1 MATIASPS
9 QTSLY
14 LNAFDKTIQVDG
26 IMKTIDDDYWTAS
39 IVPIL
44 YPMWDSDNDK
54 LEVFTRYKDGTAK
67 MNKTKYT
74 RNQKTGVY
82 KWVSYQF
89 ELAPFMPTEIN
100 DLESKLKEK
109 FTEYRVGQE
118 NDLER
123 ALAAHFS
130 KTAILNWT
138 KVTLI
143 RNFLLMDSDWTQL
156 GDAQLSAE
164 EKAKWVT
171 YRQKLRDI
179 PADQKEV
186 AANTVVFPITPTKHA
201 KLADGYDYLQDVTHF
216 YTIPQSVYSKFS
228 TRIVTY
234 LSIAIGTASID
245 EMPVNFITAPNMAT
259 GLTTIKPSTG
269 SDELDEILKMIDAG
283 DFGE

>member
-9 QTSLY
+9 ETSLY
-14 LNAFDKTIQVDG
+14 LNAFDKTIQCEGV
-26 IMKTIDDDYWTAS
+26 MKTIDDDYWTS
-39 IVPIL
+39 DIVPIL
-44 YPMWDSDNDK
+44 YPLWDSDKDK
-54 LEVFTRYKDGTAK
+54 LELFVQYKDGSTK
-67 MNKTKYT
+67 MNKTKYQ
-74 RNQKTGVY
+74 RNQKTGEY

-89 ELAPFMPTEIN
+89 DTSPFPTEVS
-100 DLESKLKEK
+100 DLYTRIVDKW
-109 FTEYRVGQE
+109 TEYRQGQE

-123 ALAAHFS
+123 ALEASFS
-130 KTAILNWT
+130 QSTILNWT
-138 KVTLI
+138 KVSLI

-156 GDAQLSAE
+156 GDAPISTE

-179 PADQKEV
+179 PQDQATI
-186 AANTVVFPITPTKHA
+186 AANSVVFPITPTKHT
-201 KLADGYDYLQDVTHF
+201 KLADGKTYLDNVTHF

>member
-54 LEVFTRYKDGTAK
+54 LEVFTKYKDGTAK

-201 KLADGYDYLQDVTHF
+201 KLDDGYDYLQDVTHF

-228 TRIVTY
+228 TRIVNY
-234 LSIAIGTASID
+234 LALAIGTVAID
-245 EMPVNFITAPNMAT
+245 EMPVIRVSRPADTIQPNT
-259 GLTTIKPSTG
+259 GDTT
-269 SDELDEILKMIDAG
+269 LDNILKMIDEG
-283 DFGE
+283 EFGE

>member
-9 QTSLY
+9 ETSLY
-14 LNAFDKTIQVDG
+14 LNAFDKTIQFEGV
-26 IMKTIDDDYWTAS
+26 MKTIDDDYWTS
-39 IVPIL
+39 DIVPIL

-54 LEVFTRYKDGTAK
+54 LEVFVQYKDNTVK
-67 MNKTKYT
+67 MNKTKYQ

-82 KWVSYQF
+82 KWISYQF
-89 ELAPFMPTEIN
+89 DLSPFPTEVN
-100 DLESKLKEK
+100 DLYTRLIEK

-123 ALAAHFS
+123 ALAASFAKS
-130 KTAILNWT
+130 TIINWT
-138 KVTLI
+138 KIVLM

-156 GDAQLSAE
+156 GDAPLSAD

-179 PADQKEV
+179 PADQKNA
-186 AANTVVFPITPTKHA
+186 AANTVVFPITPTKHT
-201 KLADGYDYLQDVTHF
+201 KLADSLTYLDDVSHF

-228 TRIVTY
+228 TRIVNY
-234 LSIAIGTASID
+234 LALAIGTAAID
-245 EMPVNFITAPNMAT
+245 EMPVTSIARPNTSLDPNT
-259 GLTTIKPSTG
+259 GDNS
-269 SDELDEILKMIDAG
+269 LDNILKMIDEG

>member
-26 IMKTIDDDYWTAS
+26 IMKTIDDDYWTAN

-228 TRIVTY
+228 TRIVNY
-234 LSIAIGTASID
+234 LALAIGTVAID
-245 EMPVNFITAPNMAT
+245 EMPVVRVSRPADTIQPNT
-259 GLTTIKPSTG
+259 GDTT
-269 SDELDEILKMIDAG
+269 LDNILKMIDEG
-283 DFGE
+283 EFGE

>member
-9 QTSLY
+9 ETSLY
-14 LNAFDKTIQVDG
+14 LNAFDKTIQHEGV
-26 IMKTIDDDYWTAS
+26 MKTIDDDYWTS
-39 IVPIL
+39 DIVPIL
-44 YPMWDSDNDK
+44 YPLWDSDKDK
-54 LEVFTRYKDGTAK
+54 LELFVQYKDGSTK
-67 MNKTKYT
+67 MNKTKYQ
-74 RNQKTGVY
+74 RNQKTGEY

-89 ELAPFMPTEIN
+89 DTSPFPTEVN
-100 DLESKLKEK
+100 DLYNRIVDKWI
-109 FTEYRVGQE
+109 EYRQGQE

-123 ALAAHFS
+123 ALEASFS
-130 KTAILNWT
+130 QSTILNWT
-138 KVTLI
+138 KVSLI
-143 RNFLLMDSDWTQL
+143 RNFLLLDSDWTQL
-156 GDAQLSAE
+156 GDAPISAE

-179 PADQKEV
+179 PQDQATI
-186 AANTVVFPITPTKHA
+186 AANSVVFPITPSKHTK
-201 KLADGYDYLQDVTHF
+201 LGDGKTYLDDVTHF

>member
-9 QTSLY
+9 ETTLY
-14 LNAFDKTIQVDG
+14 LNAFDKTIQYEGV
-26 IMKTIDDDYWTAS
+26 MKTIDDDYWAS
-39 IVPIL
+39 DIVPIL
-44 YPMWDSDNDK
+44 YPLWDSDKDK
-54 LEVFTRYKDGTAK
+54 LELFVQYKDGTSK
-67 MNKTKYT
+67 MNKTKYQ
-74 RNQKTGVY
+74 RNQKDGTY

-89 ELAPFMPTEIN
+89 DLAPFPTEVN
-100 DLESKLKEK
+100 DLVTRVIDKW
-109 FTEYRVGQE
+109 TEYRRGQE
-118 NDLER
+118 NDMER
-123 ALAAHFS
+123 ALASAFAQS
-130 KTAILNWT
+130 TILNWT
-138 KVTLI
+138 KVSLM

-156 GDAQLSAE
+156 GDAPISAE

-179 PADQKEV
+179 PQDQKV
-186 AANTVVFPITPTKHA
+186 IAANSVLFPITPAKHA
-201 KLADGYDYLQDVTHF
+201 KLGDGKTYLDDVSHF

-228 TRIVTY
+228 NRIVTY
-234 LSIAIGTASID
+234 LALAIGTASID

>member
-201 KLADGYDYLQDVTHF
+201 KLDDGYDYLQDVTHF

-228 TRIVTY
+228 TRIVNY
-234 LSIAIGTASID
+234 LALAIGTVAID
-245 EMPVNFITAPNMAT
+245 EMPVIRVSRPADTIQPNT
-259 GLTTIKPSTG
+259 GDTT
-269 SDELDEILKMIDAG
+269 LDNILKMIDEG
-283 DFGE
+283 EFGE

>member
-26 IMKTIDDDYWTAS
+26 IMKTIDDDYWTAN

-54 LEVFTRYKDGTAK
+54 LEVFIRYKDGTAK

-100 DLESKLKEK
+100 DLETKLKEK

-201 KLADGYDYLQDVTHF
+201 KLDDGYDYLQDVTHF

-228 TRIVTY
+228 TRIVNY
-234 LSIAIGTASID
+234 LALAIGTVAID
-245 EMPVNFITAPNMAT
+245 EMPVIRVSRPADTIQPNT
-259 GLTTIKPSTG
+259 GDTT
-269 SDELDEILKMIDAG
+269 LDNILKMIDEG
-283 DFGE
+283 EFGE

>member
-26 IMKTIDDDYWTAS
+26 IMKTIDDDYWTAN

-201 KLADGYDYLQDVTHF
+201 KLADSYDYLQDVTHF

-228 TRIVTY
+228 TRIVNY
-234 LSIAIGTASID
+234 LALAIGTVAID
-245 EMPVNFITAPNMAT
+245 EMPVIRVSRPADTIQPNT
-259 GLTTIKPSTG
+259 GDTT
-269 SDELDEILKMIDAG
+269 LDNILKMIDEG
-283 DFGE
+283 EFGE

>member
-9 QTSLY
+9 ETSLY
-14 LNAFDKTIQVDG
+14 LNAFDKTIQHEGV
-26 IMKTIDDDYWTAS
+26 MKTIDDDYWTS
-39 IVPIL
+39 DIVPIL
-44 YPMWDSDNDK
+44 YPLWDSDKDK
-54 LEVFTRYKDGTAK
+54 LELFVQYKDGSTK
-67 MNKTKYT
+67 MNKTKYQ
-74 RNQKTGVY
+74 RNQKTGEY

-89 ELAPFMPTEIN
+89 DTSPFPTEVN
-100 DLESKLKEK
+100 DLYTRIVDKWI
-109 FTEYRVGQE
+109 EYRQGQE

-123 ALAAHFS
+123 ALEASFS
-130 KTAILNWT
+130 QSTILNWT
-138 KVTLI
+138 KVSLI

-156 GDAQLSAE
+156 GDAPISAE

-179 PADQKEV
+179 PQDQATI
-186 AANTVVFPITPTKHA
+186 AANSVVFPITPSKHTK
-201 KLADGYDYLQDVTHF
+201 LGDGKTYLDDVSHF

>member
-9 QTSLY
+9 ETSLY
-14 LNAFDKTIQVDG
+14 LNAFDKTIQFEGV
-26 IMKTIDDDYWTAS
+26 MKTIDDDYWTS
-39 IVPIL
+39 DIVPIL

-54 LEVFTRYKDGTAK
+54 LEVFVQYKDSTVK
-67 MNKTKYT
+67 MNKTKYQ

-82 KWVSYQF
+82 KWISYQF
-89 ELAPFMPTEIN
+89 DLSPFPTEVN
-100 DLESKLKEK
+100 DLYTRLIEK

-123 ALAAHFS
+123 ALAASFAKS
-130 KTAILNWT
+130 TIINWT
-138 KVTLI
+138 KIVLM

-156 GDAQLSAE
+156 GDAPLSAD

-179 PADQKEV
+179 PADQKNA
-186 AANTVVFPITPTKHA
+186 AANTVVFPITPTKHT
-201 KLADGYDYLQDVTHF
+201 KLADSLTYLDDVSHF

-228 TRIVTY
+228 TRIVNY
-234 LSIAIGTASID
+234 LALAIGTASID
-245 EMPVNFITAPNMAT
+245 EMPVTSVSRPNTSLDPNT
-259 GLTTIKPSTG
+259 GDNS
-269 SDELDEILKMIDAG
+269 LDNILKMIDEG